1 MTSTGST
8 GGSATPGSK
17 SKIAAG
23 LLAIF
28 LGGFGIHKFYLGYR
42 KPAVIMLVG
51 GLIGFF
57 GSFLLL
63 PLLLIIATSI
73 VGFISRS
80 PMPNSSRFTSR
91 ARATGSN
98 HVTRGLLVTAT
109 AACEVVAYAPGVS
122 DRLFAQGVSCP
133 IKAWFGTQCPFC
145 GMTHGVVAF
154 SGEMCLAPLLRMP
167 LHGYLCSGFWY
178 R

>member
-51 GLIGFF
+51 GLIGVC

-63 PLLLIIATSI
+63 PALLVLATTVI
-73 VGFISRS
+73 GFIEGIIYLTKSDAE
-80 PMPNSSRFTSR
+80 FEQIYVQ
-91 ARATGSN
+91 G
-98 HVTRGLLVTAT
+98 TR
-109 AACEVVAYAPGVS
+109 
-122 DRLFAQGVSCP
+122 D
-133 IKAWFGTQCPFC
+133 WF
-145 GMTHGVVAF
+145 
-154 SGEMCLAPLLRMP
+154 
-167 LHGYLCSGFWY
+167 
-178 R
+178 

>member
-73 VGFISRS
+73 VGFIEGIIYLTKSDAEFEQIYVQGTRDWFE
-80 PMPNSSRFTSR
+80 PCDEGSSR
-91 ARATGSN
+91 
-98 HVTRGLLVTAT
+98 H
-109 AACEVVAYAPGVS
+109 C
-122 DRLFAQGVSCP
+122 DSC
-133 IKAWFGTQCPFC
+133 
-145 GMTHGVVAF
+145 M
-154 SGEMCLAPLLRMP
+154 
-167 LHGYLCSGFWY
+167 
-178 R
+178 